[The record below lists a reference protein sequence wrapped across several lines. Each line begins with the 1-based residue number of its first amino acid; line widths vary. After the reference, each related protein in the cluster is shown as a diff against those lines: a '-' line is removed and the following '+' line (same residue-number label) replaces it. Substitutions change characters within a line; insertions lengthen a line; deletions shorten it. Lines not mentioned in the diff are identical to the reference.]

1 MARARPRKAGGPSGR
16 RKPAP
21 RRARRRGSRR
31 RRGSGLRALAL
42 RAVAMVAVLGFAWV
56 AWLDLDMRAKFEG
69 KRWSLPARIYA
80 RPLELHAGARLD
92 PSEFEREL
100 ALAGYHRSSQP
111 RRPGSYRRD
120 GPRFRVIAREFR
132 FRDRRE
138 PERTL
143 DLRFEG
149 DRLASLS
156 DGSRPVALT
165 RLDPAEIAQIY
176 PAHREDRIL
185 VSLEEV
191 PPLLVKGL
199 LAVEDRDFFS
209 HHGISPRGIARAAL
223 ANLRAWGAVQGGSTL
238 TQQLAKNFFL
248 EPRRSLWRKLNEALL
263 ALLLEARYDKREIL
277 AAYLNEV
284 FLGQRGRRAIHG
296 FGLAAWYY
304 YRRPLEELRSEELAL
319 LIGLVKGPSYYNP
332 HRHPERARARRD
344 TVLALMTEQ
353 GVISAAEGRAA
364 RQRPLGLSS
373 TRGFSR
379 SSYPAFIDLVRRQLR
394 RDYDAESLRSEGLRI
409 FTTLD
414 PMVQA
419 SAERALSE
427 QTRRLEGGKDALGK
441 RLQGALAVTATGTGE
456 VLAVVGSRDPDD
468 FGFNRALDALRPI
481 GSLAKPAVYL
491 AALAHPERYT
501 LASPVSDAPVRVDG
515 GRDPDW
521 TPRNYDGRSHGR
533 VPLYEALARSY
544 NQATV
549 RVGLDVGVDEVAGYL
564 RRLGVERRIDAY
576 PAMMLGAFDL
586 STLEVAQ
593 MYHTLASGGFRV
605 PLRSIRE
612 VTDARGG
619 KLARYGVA
627 VAPGVAPEI
636 NFLMVNALE
645 AVMREGT
652 GRAAARRL
660 PAGFVSAGKTGTTDD
675 LRDSWFAGFA
685 GDRLA
690 VVWLGH
696 DDNSPAGLTGASGAL
711 SVWTELM
718 RRLDPTPLELSP
730 PPGIEWHWVDLRSGL
745 RASPSCPEARKLPFV
760 SGSGPAPGGCSAR
773 AAASG
778 HDTS

>member
-1 MARARPRKAGGPSGR
+1 M
-16 RKPAP
+16 
-21 RRARRRGSRR
+21 
-31 RRGSGLRALAL
+31 LAI
-42 RAVAMVAVLGFAWV
+42 LGFAWV
-56 AWLDLDMRAKFEG
+56 AWLDLDMRATFEG

-80 RPLELHAGARLD
+80 RPLELYAGASLD
-92 PSEFEREL
+92 PADFEREL
-100 ALAGYHRSSQP
+100 ALAGYHSTSQP

-120 GPRFRVIAREFR
+120 GARFRILAREFP
-132 FRDRRE
+132 FWDGRE

-143 DLRFEG
+143 ELRFEG
-149 DRLASLS
+149 DRLASLT
-156 DGSRPVALT
+156 DGSRPIALT

-199 LAVEDRDFFS
+199 LAVEDRDFLS
-209 HHGISPRGIARAAL
+209 HHGISPRGIARAAI
-223 ANLRAWGAVQGGSTL
+223 ANLRAGGTVQGGSTL

-248 EPRRSLWRKLNEALL
+248 TPRRSLWRKSNEALL
-263 ALLLEARYDKREIL
+263 ALLLEVRYGKAEIL
-277 AAYLNEV
+277 EAYLNEV

-304 YRRPLEELRSEELAL
+304 YRRPLKELRSEELAL

-332 HRHPERARARRD
+332 HRHPARARARRN
-344 TVLALMTEQ
+344 TVLAVMTEQ
-353 GVISAAEGRAA
+353 GVLSAAEGKAA
-364 RQRPLGLSS
+364 RGRPLGVGSA
-373 TRGFSR
+373 RGMSR
-379 SSYPAFIDLVRRQLR
+379 SSYPAFVDLVRRQLR

-414 PMVQA
+414 PRVQA
-419 SAERALSE
+419 SAERVLSA
-427 QTRRLEGGKDALGK
+427 QVSKLEGGRGARGT

-456 VLAVVGSRDPDD
+456 VLAVVGSRNPND
-468 FGFNRALDALRPI
+468 FGFNRALDAVRPI

-491 AALAHPERYT
+491 AALSHPDRYT
-501 LASPVSDAPVRVDG
+501 LASRVSDAPVRIEG
-515 GRDPDW
+515 GSEPDW
-521 TPRNYDGRSHGR
+521 APRNYDGLSHGR

-549 RVGLDVGVDEVAGYL
+549 RVGLDVGVDEVADYL

-576 PAMMLGAFDL
+576 PAMMLGALDL
-586 STLEVAQ
+586 SPLEVAQ

-612 VTDARGG
+612 VADAKGRV
-619 KLARYGVA
+619 LSRYGVA
-627 VAPGVAPEI
+627 VARGVEPEL

-652 GRAAARRL
+652 GRAASRRL
-660 PAGFVSAGKTGTTDD
+660 PAELVSAGKTGTTDD

-696 DDNSPAGLTGASGAL
+696 DDNTPAGLTGASGAL

-718 RRLDPTPLELSP
+718 RRLDPVPLELSP
-730 PPGIEWHWVDLRSGL
+730 PPGIEWHWVDLRSGH
-745 RASPSCPEARKLPFV
+745 RTSPGCPDARKLPFV
-760 SGSGPAPGGCSAR
+760 AGSEPASGGCSAR
-773 AAASG
+773 SASIRQVA
-778 HDTS
+778 S